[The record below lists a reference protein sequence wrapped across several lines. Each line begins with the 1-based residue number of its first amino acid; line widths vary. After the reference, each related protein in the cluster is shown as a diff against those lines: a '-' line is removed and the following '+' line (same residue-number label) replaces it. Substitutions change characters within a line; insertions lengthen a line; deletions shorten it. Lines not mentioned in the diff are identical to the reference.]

1 MDFEIIIYTCNRAM
15 QLDLLLRSMER
26 FIKGYDPAKVRVFY
40 RIPDEKLIDPGYGHY
55 PGYGEI
61 TKRFR
66 GLQWVRQNPFKQQ
79 LKRLANEIKS
89 KYVLGLCDDY
99 VFINPL
105 DIDIPYVIGDS
116 SPEPLLRKCVNLWLT
131 PGMDFC
137 FSQDR
142 KMETARHY
150 YKNTDCFWWDWTQL
164 KDKKSDWA
172 YPHNV
177 AGHIYRTDYFRQML
191 RWSRLMSIRVS
202 RARGLHSV
210 NWRGLNTLEMAMNR
224 WRRKSTPYMA
234 GLFKQTLQHIAVN
247 TAQNE
252 YMFNQVGKKTDQ
264 TQDALAK
271 LYLNGFQIRLEPF
284 LKEYDRNGIK
294 DVNFDFEKQT

>member
-26 FIKGYDPAKVRVFY
+26 FIAGYDPTKVWVFY
-40 RIPDEKLIDPGYGHY
+40 ALNDIPMKQGYGIVRGRFPSMQWQPQY
-55 PGYGEI
+55 NFRWDLKNL
-61 TKRFR
+61 TK
-66 GLQWVRQNPFKQQ
+66 K
-79 LKRLANEIKS
+79 IKS

-99 VFINPL
+99 IFINPL

-116 SPEPLLRKCVNLWLT
+116 SPEPLDRKCVNLWMV

-142 KMETARHY
+142 EMELAPIYR
-150 YKNTDCFWWDWTQL
+150 NTDCFWWDWTGIDL
-164 KDKKSDWA
+164 KSDWG

-177 AGHIYRTDYFRQML
+177 AGHIYRTGYFRQIL
-191 RWSRLMSIRVS
+191 RWSRLMSFRVS
-202 RARGLHSV
+202 IRRGAHFV
-210 NWRGLNTLEMAMNR
+210 HWQGLNTLEMAMNR

-234 GLFKQTLQHIAVN
+234 GLFKQTLLHIAVN
-247 TAQNE
+247 TAQSE
-252 YMFNQVGKKTDQ
+252 YMFNQVGKKTNQ

-271 LYLNGFQIRLEPF
+271 LYLNGYQIKLEPF
-284 LKEYDRNGIK
+284 LNKIYSANGIK
-294 DVNFDFEKQT
+294 DVNFEFEKQT

>member
-26 FIKGYDPAKVRVFY
+26 FIAGYDPKKVWLFY
-40 RIPDEKLIDPGYGHY
+40 KPPLQGQGYVKLVNKY
-55 PGYGEI
+55 PGLNLWPQDNFRRDLKSL
-61 TKRFR
+61 TK
-66 GLQWVRQNPFKQQ
+66 Q
-79 LKRLANEIKS
+79 IKS

-99 VFINPL
+99 IFINPL
-105 DIDIPYVIGDS
+105 DIEVSYVIGDDTIY
-116 SPEPLLRKCVNLWLT
+116 PLGSTGRKCVNLFMV

-142 KMETARHY
+142 KMEVGEI
-150 YKNTDCFWWDWTQL
+150 YKDIDCFWWDWTL
-164 KDKKSDWA
+164 VKDKKSDWG

-191 RWSRLMSIRVS
+191 RWSRLMSWEVS
-202 RARGLHSV
+202 MKRGLNFVH
-210 NWRGLNTLEMAMNR
+210 WRGLNTLEKAMSR

-234 GLFKQTLQHIAVN
+234 GLFKQTLLHIAVN

-252 YMFNQVGKKTDQ
+252 YMFNQVGKKVNQ
-264 TQDALAK
+264 TQKRLAQ
-271 LYLNGFQIRLEPF
+271 LYLDGYQIRLEPF
-284 LKEYDRNGIK
+284 LKEYNANGIK
-294 DVNFDFEKQT
+294 NVNFVFERMK